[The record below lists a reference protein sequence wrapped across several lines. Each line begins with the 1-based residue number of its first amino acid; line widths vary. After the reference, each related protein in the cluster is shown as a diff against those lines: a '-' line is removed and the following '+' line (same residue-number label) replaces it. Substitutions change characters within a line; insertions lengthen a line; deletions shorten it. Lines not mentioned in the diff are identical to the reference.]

1 LRGADTQ
8 LGVPPACGARVL
20 KLAPH
25 AALLPVHRIIC
36 ALARPRSR
44 FDHNSNSVLL
54 RKGVRVRTMTVLR
67 CQLGSSSISR
77 SLPSR
82 RGSPVSTPVS
92 RSPFSAPLSQ
102 KSRALH
108 FARVQQYAA
117 ARQAFQS
124 LLAESPDDVKAW
136 ISWAQVRFLCC
147 LPQEAKSSMATMIAD
162 RAILRC
168 QDGTPSI
175 LCQSI

>member
-1 LRGADTQ
+1 
-8 LGVPPACGARVL
+8 
-20 KLAPH
+20 
-25 AALLPVHRIIC
+25 
-36 ALARPRSR
+36 
-44 FDHNSNSVLL
+44 
-54 RKGVRVRTMTVLR
+54 MTVLR
-67 CQLGSSSISR
+67 CQLGSSVNR
-77 SLPSR
+77 SQTHG

-147 LPQEAKSSMATMIAD
+147 VHQQPRAAWHDGRVIVQSVGSVTQHTVPDHSSCVPGLPHCRFSNHSKA
-162 RAILRC
+162 
-168 QDGTPSI
+168 
-175 LCQSI
+175 